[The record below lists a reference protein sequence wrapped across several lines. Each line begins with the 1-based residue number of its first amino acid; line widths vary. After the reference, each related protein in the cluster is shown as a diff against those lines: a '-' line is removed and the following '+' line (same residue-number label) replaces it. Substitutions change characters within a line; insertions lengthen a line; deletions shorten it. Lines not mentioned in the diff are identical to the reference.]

1 MSGYKVGNSI
11 TCCYQCPDRF
21 PGCHGSCG
29 RYISAKAE
37 NNSRNEEIRKQK
49 AIQQGLK
56 EYKYDGIRKTM
67 RSRTYRSKFR
77 KG

>member
-11 TCCYQCPDRF
+11 TCCYQCQDRY

-37 NNSRNEEIRKQK
+37 NNARNAELRKQK
-49 AIQQGLK
+49 VIQYGLK
-56 EYKYDGIRKTM
+56 EYKYDGIHRVTKHRK
-67 RSRTYRSKFR
+67 YRSKYR